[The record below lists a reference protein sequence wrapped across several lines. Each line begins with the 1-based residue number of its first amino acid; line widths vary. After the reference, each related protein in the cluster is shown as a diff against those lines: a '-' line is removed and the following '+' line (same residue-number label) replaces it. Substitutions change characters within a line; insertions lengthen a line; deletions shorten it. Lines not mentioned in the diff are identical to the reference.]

1 MKFTNIWNFN
11 QIYYLSLTC
20 YFPPDHFWHCNSA
33 TELTFHTKGKEYFGT
48 LSLQSF
54 CWNCWT
60 EILSPQFLC
69 QRNTFQCGPEVS
81 YPDWPVATANMAAVG
96 GRCLIVLL
104 SWLLAGSAAK
114 VTPCMGGALA
124 QASMIL
130 FDNKKTISPNVGHF
144 KFVSNLIWH
153 LISNIWCRTYN
164 IYLTYDIWP
173 LMSDIWYLTTKI
185 WRPTSA
191 HTPALGKN
199 RGKVMILFLKEKLK
213 VMMTNHLYTFNMEI
227 IIKCPEPLCKPDQ
240 ESWLCRT
247 RLKEIYMQKYSFF
260 NIVFSLWKVKCLNSF
275 ENLQMPGIIG

>member
-104 SWLLAGSAAK
+104 SWLIANTGPSPESAAGLLL
-114 VTPCMGGALA
+114 PSMGGAGA
-124 QASMIL
+124 QACVIYVEREKHYRL
-130 FDNKKTISPNVGHF
+130 FR
-144 KFVSNLIWH
+144 
-153 LISNIWCRTYN
+153 C
-164 IYLTYDIWP
+164 
-173 LMSDIWYLTTKI
+173 
-185 WRPTSA
+185 
-191 HTPALGKN
+191 
-199 RGKVMILFLKEKLK
+199 
-213 VMMTNHLYTFNMEI
+213 YT
-227 IIKCPEPLCKPDQ
+227 L
-240 ESWLCRT
+240 
-247 RLKEIYMQKYSFF
+247 
-260 NIVFSLWKVKCLNSF
+260 
-275 ENLQMPGIIG
+275 